1 MGKVYGLHT
10 LQLNPGVT
18 GEDFER
24 FAASNIKQWPI
35 MPGWRFSLLKGD
47 RGDEVGQYLA
57 LVELDSIKAR
67 DRVAPTG
74 RLEESEEGRQWVT
87 AVTPLM
93 EQWRE
98 YVTQAPGDAPYTD
111 YHDIL
116 G

>member
-18 GEDFER
+18 GEGFER
-24 FAASNIKQWPI
+24 FAASNIKQWPTI
-35 MPGWRFSLLKGD
+35 PGWRFALLKGD

-74 RLEESEEGRQWVT
+74 RLEDTEEGRQWVT
-87 AVTPLM
+87 AVTPFM

-111 YHDIL
+111 YHDVL

>member
-1 MGKVYGLHT
+1 MSPAPPT
-10 LQLNPGVT
+10 
-18 GEDFER
+18 
-24 FAASNIKQWPI
+24 
-35 MPGWRFSLLKGD
+35 
-47 RGDEVGQYLA
+47 
-57 LVELDSIKAR
+57 

-111 YHDIL
+111 YHDVL